1 MDLAAYRGHSKW
13 RVGTKLGRTIYA
25 IVGERSET
33 GDCSD
38 EEKMKDVFI
47 GIMDTPLLAERVV
60 YDHNRR

>member
-1 MDLAAYRGHSKW
+1 VAW

-47 GIMDTPLLAERVV
+47 GIMDTPQLAKLVV
-60 YDHNRR
+60 YDHNRRFN